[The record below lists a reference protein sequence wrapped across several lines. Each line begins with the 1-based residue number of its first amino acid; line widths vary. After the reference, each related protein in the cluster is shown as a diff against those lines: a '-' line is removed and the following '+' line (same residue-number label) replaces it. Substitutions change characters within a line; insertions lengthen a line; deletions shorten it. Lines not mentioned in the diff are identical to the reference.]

1 MSMKKCRVI
10 GKTDHPAFRDSD
22 RNMSASLTRIMRKVS
37 RTFRLEFNR
46 HTESMQC
53 VLYDDQLVDKAFS
66 PFLKFAKSSSFGW
79 ERPSW
84 YVSRR
89 SFPFASSGSF
99 SSIAANLSAT
109 AGCIFPWQTKPVRT
123 VLFTGIFASACF
135 KIEWM

>member
-1 MSMKKCRVI
+1 MKKCRVI

-66 PFLKFAKSSSFGW
+66 PLFIGNCRLH
-79 ERPSW
+79 
-84 YVSRR
+84 
-89 SFPFASSGSF
+89 FPLADEACKNGVVYGN
-99 SSIAANLSAT
+99 ICL
-109 AGCIFPWQTKPVRT
+109 C
-123 VLFTGIFASACF
+123 LF
-135 KIEWM
+135 